1 MEIIFI
7 VRWTTFEKKNFPLKK
22 NFLKKKIE
30 KIRKFWNRE
39 PNCGPI
45 GGLHPHSLLNPD
57 YVKQLSYQE
66 MKKAAQL
73 EEDKRVTNIIQNDL
87 LLEEKRQ
94 KRIREEREFQKKRL
108 MAFMGPDSEEKNWK
122 QW

>member
-1 MEIIFI
+1 MIMHFSHILQKKPI
-7 VRWTTFEKKNFPLKK
+7 STYGHGFECLST
-22 NFLKKKIE
+22 L
-30 KIRKFWNRE
+30 
-39 PNCGPI
+39 C
-45 GGLHPHSLLNPD
+45 HSLLNPD

-108 MAFMGPDSEEKNWK
+108 MAFMGPDSEEKN
-122 QW
+122 